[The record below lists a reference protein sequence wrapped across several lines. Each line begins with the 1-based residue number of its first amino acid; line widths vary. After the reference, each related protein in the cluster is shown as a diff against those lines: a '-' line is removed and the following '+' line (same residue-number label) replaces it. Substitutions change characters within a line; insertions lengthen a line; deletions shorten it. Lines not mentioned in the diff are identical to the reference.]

1 MPSGPMLT
9 HGSDARSKFNPPG
22 AQRLNGSVDS
32 IHFLPP
38 SKDATATS
46 PCAPPLDQRSC
57 WNPPTKCCEL
67 VGSAATCGSTS
78 ALTELVPVPA
88 PTVQVAYGL
97 GPETSVSGA
106 TTAVPAVPDSA

>member
-57 WNPPTKCCEL
+57 WNPPTKC
-67 VGSAATCGSTS
+67 S
-78 ALTELVPVPA
+78 ELVPVPA

-106 TTAVPAVPDSA
+106 TTAVPAVPDSAANARTSPTRAGKI